1 MLTSTLN
8 KVYVGGELSG
18 AILHVITVSLTD
30 WTTQSCWPLSV
41 TTTAHA
47 SLLKPVN
54 IFYVTRTVP
63 HYYANSAALLR
74 EQCRTTTRTVPHYY
88 ANSAALLREQCRTTT
103 RTVPHYYANS
113 AALLREQCCTA
124 TRTVPHCYVTFYVT
138 RTVPHYYANSAAL
151 LREQCRTAT

>member
-1 MLTSTLN
+1 MAEPLTGEMLVILGFIATYRFISSSPSKIASPRPAHRLWFTLYRPIVYINIHTIDSLECSNKHNIQIWFGRERLKKSISVPLMLTSTLN

-63 HYYANSAALLR
+63 HCYANSA
-74 EQCRTTTRTVPHYY
+74 VP
-88 ANSAALLREQCRTTT
+88 
-103 RTVPHYYANS
+103 V
-113 AALLREQCCTA
+113 
-124 TRTVPHCYVTFYVT
+124 
-138 RTVPHYYANSAAL
+138 
-151 LREQCRTAT
+151 